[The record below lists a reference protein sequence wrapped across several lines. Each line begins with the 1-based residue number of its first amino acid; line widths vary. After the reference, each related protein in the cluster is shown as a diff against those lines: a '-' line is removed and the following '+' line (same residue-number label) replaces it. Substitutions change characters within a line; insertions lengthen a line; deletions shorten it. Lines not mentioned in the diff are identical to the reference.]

1 MRLPK
6 AGPSLAAS
14 MKELT
19 GGKDFTVLL
28 RRENPEVRHL
38 VERANNEG
46 WNWEDCGYRV
56 GQTGLTHEQLWA
68 LVKLSRSQDR
78 QSIPLKD
85 CRGKSFSY
93 RLTPSAQRV
102 LHLIDRNLGG
112 AVRSSFPQIDSPA
125 DRQRYLVTSL
135 REEAIAS
142 SQLEGAAVTR
152 TVAKEMLLTGREPR
166 NDGERMILNN
176 YRTIRMLNSRLQ
188 GPLTVPLL
196 HEIQA
201 ELTAQTLGKPDAAGR
216 FRKPEERIVV
226 WDEEDHQEIHVPPPA
241 AELPGRVEALCAFA
255 DVGGG
260 AEEPADFIHPAVQA
274 ILLHFWL
281 AYDHPYVDG
290 NGRTARAL
298 FYWSM
303 LRSGYWLVEYLT
315 ISSVIRNQPKQYGR
329 AFLNT
334 EVDENDLTYFILYH
348 LQVIERSI
356 SAFREYMDR
365 KRREKEQIARTV
377 LPALFNGRQQAI
389 LVKAQKAPDTRFT
402 YESHAAGQGV
412 TLATAR
418 SDLLDLEAKG
428 LLRGNRVVAALS
440 FWRFPIWKRSF
451 GSWRRLPH
459 ERWARSD
466 LRMISCCSSRG
477 NLLDSGPFTCY
488 GYGSTLAFPSG
499 TAPASRTTT
508 ATYSERKDC
517 VS

>member
-6 AGPSLAAS
+6 AGPSLAKAIR
-14 MKELT
+14 ELT
-19 GGKDFTVLL
+19 AGEDFAVLL
-28 RRENPEVRHL
+28 RRDDPEVRRL

-46 WNWEDCGYRV
+46 WNWEDCGYRA
-56 GQTGLTHEQLWA
+56 GQARLSHEQLWA

-78 QSIPLKD
+78 QTIPLKD
-85 CRGKSFSY
+85 RRGKSFSY
-93 RLTPSAQRV
+93 RLTPSAQRI
-102 LHLIDRNLGG
+102 LHVIDRNLGG
-112 AVRSSFPQIDSPA
+112 AVQSSFPQMDSPS
-125 DRQRYLVTSL
+125 DRQRYLITSL

-152 TVAKEMLLTGREPR
+152 EVAKEMLLTGRDPR
-166 NDGERMILNN
+166 NADERMILNN
-176 YRTIRMLNSRLQ
+176 YRTIRMLQDRLRE
-188 GPLTVPLL
+188 PLAVPLL

-201 ELTAQTLGKPDAAGR
+201 ELTAQTLDKPDAAGR
-216 FRKPEERIVV
+216 FRQPEEKIVV
-226 WDEEDHQEIHVPPPA
+226 WDEEDHQEVHVPPSA
-241 AELPGRVEALCAFA
+241 AELPTRVEALCTFA
-255 DVGGG
+255 HAGGG
-260 AEEPADFIHPAVQA
+260 TEDQADFIHPAVRA

-356 SAFREYMDR
+356 TAFREYLDR
-365 KRREKEQIARTV
+365 KRREREQIGRAV

-389 LVKAQKAPDTRFT
+389 LIKAQKEPDTRFT

-418 SDLLDLEAKG
+418 TDLLDLEVKG
-428 LLRGNRVVAALS
+428 LLRGNRVGR
-440 FWRFPIWKRSF
+440 RFEFLAVP
-451 GSWRRLPH
+451 
-459 ERWARSD
+459 D
-466 LRMISCCSSRG
+466 LEEK
-477 NLLDSGPFTCY
+477 LHQ
-488 GYGSTLAFPSG
+488 LAE
-499 TAPASRTTT
+499 PAG
-508 ATYSERKDC
+508 
-517 VS
+517 

>member
-6 AGPSLAAS
+6 AGPTLARA

-19 GGKDFTVLL
+19 AGQDFAVLL
-28 RRENPEVRHL
+28 RREDPEVRRL
-38 VERANNEG
+38 VEQANNEG
-46 WNWEDCGYRV
+46 WNWEDCGYRA
-56 GQTGLTHEQLWA
+56 GQTGLTPRQLWA
-68 LVKLSRSQDR
+68 LVKMSRSQDR
-78 QSIPLKD
+78 QTIPLKD
-85 CRGKSFSY
+85 CHGKSFSY
-93 RLTPSAQRV
+93 RLTPSAQRI

-112 AVRSSFPQIDSPA
+112 AVRSSFPQLDSPS
-125 DRQRYLVTSL
+125 DRQRYLITSL

-152 TVAKEMLLTGREPR
+152 EVAKEMLLTGREPR
-166 NDGERMILNN
+166 SDDERMILNN
-176 YRTIRMLNSRLQ
+176 YRTIRMLNGRLQ
-188 GPLTVPLL
+188 EPLTAPLL

-201 ELTAQTLGKPDAAGR
+201 ELTAQTLDKPDAAGR
-216 FRKPEERIVV
+216 LRKPEERVVV
-226 WDEEDHQEIHVPPPA
+226 WDEEDHQEVHLPPPA

-255 DVGGG
+255 NAGSGT
-260 AEEPADFIHPAVQA
+260 EEPADFIHPAVRA

-290 NGRTARAL
+290 YGRTARAL

-356 SAFREYMDR
+356 KAFREYLDR
-365 KRREKEQIARTV
+365 KRREKEQIARAV
-377 LPALFNGRQQAI
+377 LPAMFNGRQQAI
-389 LVKAQKAPDTRFT
+389 LVKAQKEPDTRFT

-418 SDLLDLEAKG
+418 ADLLDLEARG
-428 LLRGNRVVAALS
+428 LLRGNRVGR
-440 FWRFPIWKRSF
+440 RFEFLAVPDLEEKLRK
-451 GSWRRLPH
+451 LA
-459 ERWARSD
+459 ETSD
-466 LRMISCCSSRG
+466 
-477 NLLDSGPFTCY
+477 
-488 GYGSTLAFPSG
+488 
-499 TAPASRTTT
+499 
-508 ATYSERKDC
+508 
-517 VS
+517 